1 MSPELSVVIPMYN
14 EQDVLPLLVDRLR
27 PVLDGLDTAYE
38 VVCVDDGSA
47 DLTPVL
53 LHRFRRDWPDLRIIR
68 LRANAGHQ
76 NAISAGLA
84 CARGD
89 YVVTLDADLQD
100 PPETIAEM
108 LAVARREG
116 VDVVYGVRT
125 DRSTDTAFKRV
136 TAQVF
141 YRLIRTLSGTAAQS
155 DAGDFR
161 LMSRATV
168 AAINALPD
176 DNRVLRFIVPAL
188 GFPSASVG
196 YRREERAAG
205 STKYPFVKML
215 RLSMDSVT
223 GFSLAPL
230 RLATF
235 LGLGG
240 AGLALLLG
248 LFAIVQAWRGLAVPG
263 WTSTVLIVATF
274 GAVQLI
280 CLGLLGEYVG
290 RMYRHMQGR
299 PTYFVAH
306 DSLDADADAAAA
318 AAVTTQPSA
327 EGAAAVSPAP
337 SPAPRQGGAPAP
349 EGQPA
354 GRPA

>member
-1 MSPELSVVIPMYN
+1 MSTELSVVIPMYN
-14 EQDVLPLLVDRLR
+14 EEDVLPLLVDRLR
-27 PVLDGLDTAYE
+27 PVLDGLDTTYE

-53 LHRFRRDWPDLRIIR
+53 LQRFRRDWPDLRIVR

-248 LFAIVQAWRGLAVPG
+248 LFAIVQAGRGLAVPG

-306 DSLDADADAAAA
+306 DSLDADAVAEA
-318 AAVTTQPSA
+318 TQPSVERA
-327 EGAAAVSPAP
+327 AAAVSPAP
-337 SPAPRQGGAPAP
+337 SPAPRRGGAPAP
-349 EGQPA
+349 EGEPA

>member
-1 MSPELSVVIPMYN
+1 MHPELSVVIPMYN
-14 EQDVLPLLVDRLR
+14 EEAVLPLLVARLR
-27 PVLDGLDTAYE
+27 PVLDGLGVPYE
-38 VVCVDDGSA
+38 VVAVDDGSR
-47 DLTPVL
+47 DLTPAL
-53 LHRFRRDWPDLRIIR
+53 LHRVHREWPDLRIVR

-84 CARGD
+84 CATGA

-100 PPETIAEM
+100 PPEVIADM
-108 LAVARREG
+108 LSVAHGEG
-116 VDVVYGVRT
+116 VDVVYGVRS
-125 DRSTDTAFKRV
+125 DRSTDTTFKRV
-136 TAQVF
+136 TARIF
-141 YRLIRTLSGTAAQS
+141 YAMIRALSGTSAQS
-155 DAGDFR
+155 DAGDYR

-168 AAINALPD
+168 DAVNALPD

-188 GFPSASVG
+188 GFPSASVE

-215 RLSMDSVT
+215 KLSMDSVT

-240 AGLALLLG
+240 GAAAAMLGIFAL
-248 LFAIVQAWRGLAVPG
+248 VTAWRGSAVPG
-263 WTSTVLIVATF
+263 WTSTVLIVSAF
-274 GAVQLI
+274 GAFQLI

-299 PTYFVAH
+299 PTYYVAY
-306 DSLDADADAAAA
+306 DSARPRPDQQAHPGEPTGGEEALGYDDRAQHRVDDG
-318 AAVTTQPSA
+318 VGVV
-327 EGAAAVSPAP
+327 EIAP
-337 SPAPRQGGAPAP
+337 GGRAPA
-349 EGQPA
+349 
-354 GRPA
+354 